1 MAEQK
6 KKVAPVEIAEV
17 DEGTEVLAPETGE
30 NLPVQAP
37 HMEMGQATG
46 DIGAGDIKF
55 PSLRIM
61 QKMSDNPDKLD
72 DGTITLD
79 NTTVIEDAKGV
90 VRLSILSIHKYF
102 KEVLPF
108 GAGTPQTFDTAEEA
122 VANGFRIARSKADRD
137 AGVPLV
143 EDAARA
149 IIVIEKP
156 EGAMDRSF
164 PLELADGVRGCPAV
178 WFIQSSAYRAVA
190 KLIFSK
196 LAFELRQTGLLPA
209 VWQLKA
215 DEVKGKQGIYYVPQ
229 LKLLNE
235 ERSPEFIESLKTS
248 VQL

>member
-1 MAEQK
+1 MAETK
-6 KKVAPVEIAEV
+6 KKEKVAPVEIAEV
-17 DEGTEVLAPETGE
+17 DEPTTEVAETATGE

-37 HMEMGQATG
+37 TMEMGQATG

-79 NTTVIEDAKGV
+79 NTTVIEDAKGA

-102 KEVLPF
+102 KEVLPY
-108 GAGTPQTFDTAEEA
+108 GAGTPQTFDKAEEA

-156 EGAMDRSF
+156 EGAM
-164 PLELADGVRGCPAV
+164 
-178 WFIQSSAYRAVA
+178 
-190 KLIFSK
+190 
-196 LAFELRQTGLLPA
+196 QTDFLPA
-209 VWQLKA
+209 PSLTL
-215 DEVKGKQGIYYVPQ
+215 PQ
-229 LKLLNE
+229 
-235 ERSPEFIESLKTS
+235 
-248 VQL
+248 